1 MDIQVLQEELAK
13 AISIASRFSSTRV
26 QLPVLANILLEVTK
40 NKLIVSATN
49 LEISVSY
56 SLGAKVE
63 KEGSITIPSRVISE
77 LISNLKSGQINLKAE
92 KEILEINSS
101 DFESKL
107 SGMNASDFPAVPKEI
122 GSGGIVIPAEKFQKA
137 LGKVLFSVS
146 SDETRPVLT
155 GVLMIVKKGELVM
168 VSTDGFRLSREK
180 IKIEEKGEEEKRFII
195 PKSILS
201 EILRIQGDENIEFL
215 YKKMDSQVVF
225 ATSSVTLSS
234 RVIEGEFPDFEKII
248 PKDTK
253 IKINADKYEF
263 ARTVKLASVFAKDS
277 ANVVKLQISKGDVE
291 IVAESQQY
299 GSQKGKFDIKGE
311 GVGGTDKFQI
321 AFNYRFLEEF
331 LSACESE
338 DVQAEFSDPN
348 SPSLFLDSKDENF
361 IHIIMPVR
369 LQS

>member
-1 MDIQVLQEELAK
+1 
-13 AISIASRFSSTRV
+13 
-26 QLPVLANILLEVTK
+26 
-40 NKLIVSATN
+40 
-49 LEISVSY
+49 
-56 SLGAKVE
+56 
-63 KEGSITIPSRVISE
+63 
-77 LISNLKSGQINLKAE
+77 
-92 KEILEINSS
+92 
-101 DFESKL
+101 
-107 SGMNASDFPAVPKEI
+107 
-122 GSGGIVIPAEKFQKA
+122 
-137 LGKVLFSVS
+137 
-146 SDETRPVLT
+146 
-155 GVLMIVKKGELVM
+155 MIVKKGELVM

-311 GVGGTDKFQI
+311 GVGETDKFQI